1 MQLRN
6 DKFEAPV
13 NTMTASA
20 STELIRALGDST
32 ASHPRAT
39 KFGAIDIGTNSIH
52 LVMAEISPQ
61 GDFKVLGREKDMVQL
76 GKGGF
81 GEHRLTDRA
90 MDDGLQA
97 LRRFKKMAESQGVTK
112 LRAVATSAVREASN
126 GGEFVQRVRDE
137 LELRIQVISA
147 EEEAR
152 LIYVGVRHAID
163 MGNSRDRQT
172 LIVDIG
178 GGSVELIAGN
188 AQGITEKAS
197 VKLGGS
203 RLAELF
209 IRSDPPGTN
218 EVSQMRRH
226 IRSKLDPIIQRMRSL
241 PIKQGIATS
250 GSAKNLAI
258 MCGYA
263 RGESNPEESR
273 LRIFRGELQALR
285 DRLTR
290 MTREQRLRVDGMDA
304 KRVDAC
310 IPASALLLR
319 LMKRCNLEILEHCE
333 FALREGVMIDYIA
346 RHREKLQARATW
358 PNPRSRSVMHLAERC
373 GFRKI
378 HAEHVAMLAA
388 RLFDELQPIHGLD
401 STYKE
406 LLSYACLLHDIGHL
420 ISHDSHHKHSYYLVR
435 NGSLKGFTDQEIEI
449 IANIARYHRKE
460 RPKKSH
466 FSFHNLDVDHR
477 RPVRILAVLLR
488 LADALDR
495 TNFSIIS
502 DVKCDIGE
510 RAVTLRATTT
520 SDAEIELWCA
530 KRHAPL
536 FEREFDRKLTVC
548 LAGN

>member
-1 MQLRN
+1 MITQ
-6 DKFEAPV
+6 V
-13 NTMTASA
+13 S
-20 STELIRALGDST
+20 SELQKALGDET
-32 ASHPRAT
+32 RGLPPVT

-61 GDFKVLGREKDMVQL
+61 GDYKVLGREKDMVQL

-81 GEHRLTDRA
+81 GEHLLTERA
-90 MDDGLQA
+90 MEDGLNA

-112 LRAVATSAVREASN
+112 LRAVATSAVREAKN
-126 GGEFVQRVRDE
+126 GGAFVQRVRDE
-137 LELRIQVISA
+137 LGLRISVIA
-147 EEEAR
+147 AGEEAR

-163 MGNSRDRQT
+163 MGLSDDRQT

-178 GGSVELIAGN
+178 GGSVEFIAGN
-188 AQGITEKAS
+188 AQRIAEKAS

-209 IRSDPPGTN
+209 IRSDPPASS
-218 EVSQMRRH
+218 EVKAMRRH
-226 IRSKLDPIIQRMRSL
+226 IRTHLDPIIARMRSL

-250 GSAKNLAI
+250 GSAKNIAI
-258 MCGYA
+258 MCGYG
-263 RGESNPEESR
+263 RGEAMPEESR
-273 LRIFRGELQALR
+273 LRIFREELQALR
-285 DRLTR
+285 DQMTR
-290 MTREQRLRVDGMDA
+290 MSREERLRVPGMDA
-304 KRVDAC
+304 RRVDAV
-310 IPASALLLR
+310 IPASTLLLR
-319 LMKRCNLEILEHCE
+319 LMKRCNLEILEHCD

-373 GFRKI
+373 GYRRL
-378 HAEHVAMLAA
+378 HAEHVAALAA
-388 RLFDELQPIHGLD
+388 RLFDELQPLHSLD
-401 STYKE
+401 ARFKE

-420 ISHDSHHKHSYYLVR
+420 ISHDGHHKHSYYLIR

-449 IANIARYHRKE
+449 IANVARYHRKE
-460 RPKKSH
+460 RPKKGH
-466 FSFHNLDVDHR
+466 YSFHNLDSEYR

-495 TNFSIIS
+495 TNFSIVS

-510 RAVTLRATTT
+510 KAVTIRTTTT

-530 KRHAPL
+530 ERHAPL
-536 FEREFDRKLTVC
+536 FEREFERKLSVTQ
-548 LAGN
+548 AGG

>member
-1 MQLRN
+1 MI
-6 DKFEAPV
+6 
-13 NTMTASA
+13 A
-20 STELIRALGDST
+20 STSPELLRVLGEP
-32 ASHPRAT
+32 AGNLPRVT

-90 MDDGLQA
+90 MEDGIQA
-97 LRRFKKMAESQGVTK
+97 LRRFKKMAELLGVTK
-112 LRAVATSAVREASN
+112 LRAVATSAVREAKN
-126 GGEFVQRVRDE
+126 GGEFVQRVRDD
-137 LELRIQVISA
+137 LDLRVQVIAA

-163 MGNSRDRQT
+163 MGLSDDRQT

-188 AQGITEKAS
+188 AQRIREKAS
-197 VKLGGS
+197 AKLGGS

-209 IRSDPPGTN
+209 IRGDPPGTD
-218 EVSQMRRH
+218 EVKAMRRH
-226 IRSKLDPIIQRMRSL
+226 IRTRLDPIVERIRAL
-241 PIKQGIATS
+241 PIHRGIATS
-250 GSAKNLAI
+250 GSAKNIAI

-263 RGESNPEESR
+263 RGETSPEESR
-273 LRIFRGELQALR
+273 LRIRRDELQALR
-285 DRLTR
+285 DQLVR
-290 MTREQRLRVDGMDA
+290 MTREERLRVPGMDA

-319 LMKRCNLEILEHCE
+319 LMKRLDLDVLEHCE

-373 GFRKI
+373 DFRRA
-378 HAEHVAMLAA
+378 HSEHVAAMAA
-388 RLFDELQPIHGLD
+388 TLFDELQPIHKLD
-401 STYKE
+401 ASYKE

-420 ISHDSHHKHSYYLVR
+420 ISHDNHHKHGYYLIR
-435 NGSLKGFTDQEIEI
+435 NGSLKGFSDQEIEI
-449 IANIARYHRKE
+449 IANVARYHRKE
-460 RPKKSH
+460 RPKKNH
-466 FSFHNLDVDHR
+466 YSFDQLDNAHR
-477 RPVRILAVLLR
+477 TPVRVLAVILR

-495 TNFSIIS
+495 TGFSIIQ
-502 DVKCDIGE
+502 DVACEIGE
-510 RAVTLRATTT
+510 KAVVLRVKSS

-536 FEREFDRKLTVC
+536 FEREFDRRLSVRQDR
-548 LAGN
+548 N

>member
-1 MQLRN
+1 MHRQR
-6 DKFEAPV
+6 EV
-13 NTMTASA
+13 NESKTPAVVTPS
-20 STELIRALGDST
+20 SPELVRALGDSV
-32 ASHPRAT
+32 SPHPRAT

-81 GEHRLTDRA
+81 DEHKLTERA
-90 MDDGLQA
+90 IEDGLQA

-112 LRAVATSAVREASN
+112 LRAVATSAVREARN

-137 LELRIQVISA
+137 LDLRISVIAA

-163 MGNSRDRQT
+163 MGNSLDRQT
-172 LIVDIG
+172 LICDIG

-188 AQGITEKAS
+188 AQGIAEKAS

-209 IRSDPPGTN
+209 IRADPPAST
-218 EVSQMRRH
+218 EVKLMRRH
-226 IRSKLDPIIQRMRSL
+226 IRTKLDPIIQRLRSL
-241 PIKQGIATS
+241 PIRQGIATS
-250 GSAKNLAI
+250 GSAKNIAI

-263 RGESNPEESR
+263 RGEVNPEENR
-273 LRIFRGELQALR
+273 LRIYRSELHALR
-285 DRLTR
+285 DQLTR
-290 MTREQRLRVDGMDA
+290 MTREERLRVPGMDA

-310 IPASALLLR
+310 IPASALLFR

-346 RHREKLQARATW
+346 GHRQKIEARATW

-373 GFRKI
+373 GFRRR
-378 HAEHVAMLAA
+378 HAEQVAALALK
-388 RLFDELQPIHGLD
+388 LFDELQPIHELD
-401 STYKE
+401 ASCKE

-420 ISHDSHHKHSYYLVR
+420 ISHDSHHKHSYYLIR
-435 NGSLKGFTDQEIEI
+435 NGSLKGFSDQEVEV
-449 IANIARYHRKE
+449 IANVARYHRKE

-466 FSFHNLDVDHR
+466 YSFNNLDAEHR
-477 RPVRILAVLLR
+477 RPVRILAVVLR

-495 TNFSIIS
+495 TNFSVVS
-502 DVKCDIGE
+502 DVKCDIGQ
-510 RAVTLRATTT
+510 RAVTLWATTS

-530 KRHAPL
+530 KRHAAL
-536 FEREFDRKLTVC
+536 FEREFDRRLTVSQ
-548 LAGN
+548 ADG